1 MVSKERRLEQLKALQ
16 RDFRLW
22 SRLPPRDRVLPPPED
37 AATRAQRLLQRLPPR
52 LPLGAAGGV
61 WEPEEEG
68 AEREPEREPEPELPG
83 QPAWSN
89 AKRLRGQLGIA
100 VRNGDFAAGLEGWL
114 VQGGCEVVP
123 WLGRQAVLMKRRGSM
138 VQLIGQPPRLTG
150 ERSLL
155 LSFEV
160 TCCCTEEG
168 GNGTFRASVG
178 YVADGL
184 YHALVHQDGR
194 AVSLGKAYFS
204 DVSKAYMHK
213 IVLELHGGGAASPL
227 TQLVRDRRLLAFRLE
242 RVYADDNADLALL
255 HVACRP
261 AVTFKPSEGLDS
273 LGQSRV
279 DVLEVGVSLVES
291 MREENAELRHRQSTL
306 SGLLTQAQ
314 DQSVQLSSKVL
325 LLNSEEVL
333 RFGDGGGRRAEGEE
347 AGEEA
352 AEDASAASRYRFL
365 EASVRELEHNVL
377 HLESSLPLAL
387 LRAKVAGLR
396 AQGQQAAR
404 AMADERRAQEALESM
419 RTSSAQ
425 IRELRNRIDRN
436 LQLSFSSLLETA
448 ATSSQGAE
456 FGRLALDLGR
466 SLGSMRVL
474 LEETAAFGNLVV
486 TESPVY
492 RETKRAIERQTRRV
506 AEFARHVAE
515 TRGTALPRWGD
526 AIISASECNEAV
538 VELQGSIGRIQQLME
553 IKYAIAR
560 KEFRSPGAR
569 KKKGETADGSA
580 PPRAPDQMLMMM
592 VLAEQGIFDQEQVVR
607 DMLRQAA
614 TLQMQ
619 LGACGQD
626 QVDQVP
632 GAVFRQLVKMER
644 RLLHVLETGES
655 LLSTP
660 ILG

>member
-68 AEREPEREPEPELPG
+68 AEREPEREPELPG
-83 QPAWSN
+83 QPVWSD
-89 AKRLRGQLGIA
+89 AKRRLRGQLGIA

-347 AGEEA
+347 AGENA

-425 IRELRNRIDRN
+425 IRELRSRIDRN

-448 ATSSQGAE
+448 VTSSQGAE

-569 KKKGETADGSA
+569 KKKGETADGST
-580 PPRAPDQMLMMM
+580 PPRASDQMLSLL

-626 QVDQVP
+626 QVP

>member
-1 MVSKERRLEQLKALQ
+1 MAR
-16 RDFRLW
+16 
-22 SRLPPRDRVLPPPED
+22 
-37 AATRAQRLLQRLPPR
+37 
-52 LPLGAAGGV
+52 
-61 WEPEEEG
+61 
-68 AEREPEREPEPELPG
+68 
-83 QPAWSN
+83 
-89 AKRLRGQLGIA
+89 
-100 VRNGDFAAGLEGWL
+100 
-114 VQGGCEVVP
+114 
-123 WLGRQAVLMKRRGSM
+123 GRQAVLMKRRGSM
-138 VQLIGQPPRLTG
+138 VQLIGQPPKLTG

-160 TCCCTEEG
+160 TCCCTKEG
-168 GNGTFRASVG
+168 ANGTFRASVG

-261 AVTFKPSEGLDS
+261 AVTFKPSE
-273 LGQSRV
+273 LGQSRL

-325 LLNSEEVL
+325 LLNSEKVL

-347 AGEEA
+347 EGEEA

-365 EASVRELEHNVL
+365 EALVRELEHNVL
-377 HLESSLPLAL
+377 HVESSLPLAL

-425 IRELRNRIDRN
+425 IRELRSRIDRN
-436 LQLSFSSLLETA
+436 LQLSFSNLLETA

-492 RETKRAIERQTRRV
+492 RETKQAIDRQMRRV
-506 AEFARHVAE
+506 AEVARHVAE

-538 VELQGSIGRIQQLME
+538 VELQDSIGRIQQLME

-560 KEFRSPGAR
+560 KEFHPPGAR
-569 KKKGETADGSA
+569 KKKGKAAGGSA
-580 PPRAPDQMLMMM
+580 PRPSDQMLRCATPHPAR
-592 VLAEQGIFDQEQVVR
+592 LPARRPPPAPDRGVR
-607 DMLRQAA
+607 
-614 TLQMQ
+614 
-619 LGACGQD
+619 GG
-626 QVDQVP
+626 
-632 GAVFRQLVKMER
+632 
-644 RLLHVLETGES
+644 S
-655 LLSTP
+655 
-660 ILG
+660 